1 LATKIKENNKRA
13 DSKSALFLLKPMKF
27 FKSLFH
33 FYIHSS
39 LHIATSVWAFLQITT
54 HNLQISSNPNLEIII
69 FFGTQFTYTFLKNF
83 TDLKNKTFQIKNH
96 RSLTTISL
104 ISLLFVIYILFH
116 LSPTL
121 QIAFIKIGLLIIL
134 YPYFRQ
140 FGWLKIFIVA
150 FVFAYITVYIPALD
164 TNLSFF
170 LYQTLAI
177 QRFIIVLCLILPFE
191 ILDSET
197 DPKSLKTIPQ
207 RIGITKTKILGL
219 LLLTLYFYFDIDI
232 NIDIAIAIIIAFAII
247 FANPSRNRYYS
258 LFWVESIPIFWWI
271 LLR

>member
-13 DSKSALFLLKPMKF
+13 DSKSALFLLKSMKF

-104 ISLLFVIYILFH
+104 ISLLLVIYILFH

-134 YPYFRQ
+134 YPNFRTI
-140 FGWLKIFIVA
+140 GWLKIFIVA

-170 LYQTLAI
+170 RYQTLAI

-191 ILDSET
+191 ILDSKT

-232 NIDIAIAIIIAFAII
+232 DIDIDIAIIIAFAII
-247 FANPSRNRYYS
+247 FANPNRNRYYS